1 MLTKRNMS
9 KRLQKIAHF
18 RVGCGMLKNVRF
30 RITAQGFAGFAIFA
44 PMKVLQKTGGFEST
58 RNHQCPFQKSFK
70 MGKILRIN
78 V

>member
-1 MLTKRNMS
+1 MLTKENVG
-9 KRLQKIAHF
+9 KRLHKIAHF
-18 RVGCGMLKNVRF
+18 RVGRGMLKNVRF
-30 RITAQGFAGFAIFA
+30 RITAQSFAESAIFA

-58 RNHQCPFQKSFK
+58 RNHQKPVQKSFK